1 VRVTTRQAPG
11 WQPAA
16 IDGSQLLI
24 GFGTALGLGW
34 AVLGMLLYLVRSP
47 GQSVA
52 DLARVFP
59 SALRLAA
66 ALYRDRTLPRSVRR
80 RMRIALIY
88 NLVPINIIPDFVPV
102 IGLVDNVAVLAWA
115 LRSTVRIAGPAV
127 VAGHW
132 KGSQAALTALYRALR
147 LPGLPEH
154 EPPP

>member
-1 VRVTTRQAPG
+1 MRVTTRRAPG

-24 GFGTALGLGW
+24 GFATALALGG
-34 AVLGMLLYLVRSP
+34 AVLSVLLYLVRSP

-59 SALRLAA
+59 SAMRLAI
-66 ALYRDRTLPRSVRR
+66 ALYRDRTLPRSVRW

-102 IGLVDNVAVLAWA
+102 IGLVDNVMVLAWA
-115 LRSTVRIAGPAV
+115 LRSTVRIAGPEV
-127 VAGHW
+127 VSAHW
-132 KGSQAALTALYRALR
+132 KGSQAALLALYRALR
-147 LPGLPEH
+147 LPGLPRH